1 MNATDHNNIDLYIK
15 VGCLEAFLIHFGG
28 RSVLGRSL
36 LIHFWRSERNTS
48 ICNNFDMA
56 KYCYNMEEFELGP
69 AKVKESK
76 MVDGESGE
84 RTEITFRI
92 LTDQLGMGLGAGSEC
107 SRNALMWRPISTKL
121 ETRAVFLQPSMS
133 AQLHFT
139 SVESPQTNVGRM

>member
-1 MNATDHNNIDLYIK
+1 
-15 VGCLEAFLIHFGG
+15 
-28 RSVLGRSL
+28 
-36 LIHFWRSERNTS
+36 
-48 ICNNFDMA
+48 MA

-107 SRNALMWRPISTKL
+107 SRNALM
-121 ETRAVFLQPSMS
+121 
-133 AQLHFT
+133 
-139 SVESPQTNVGRM
+139 